1 MIRQIGIIAFVLLL
15 LARCSDTV
23 TKHYST
29 RTEAEAD
36 RLFDRGWL
44 PRIIPTSSKQI
55 RTSNDLDINTSRG
68 EFHYDVNESG
78 VFMANLREYSAR
90 KAPFRRWTDS
100 IREQKKEGYTAFE
113 YSDKQSVWVFFVNP
127 KKGHV
132 RYAMW
137 LLKEAS

>member
-1 MIRQIGIIAFVLLL
+1 MIVFALFL
-15 LARCSDTV
+15 LAGCSDTV

-29 RTEAEAD
+29 RNEAEAD

-44 PRIIPTSSKQI
+44 PIIIPMSSKQI

-68 EFHYDVNESG
+68 EFHYDVNESS
-78 VFMANLREYSAR
+78 VFMANLTQYSGR
-90 KAPFRRWTDS
+90 KAPFKRWIDYIT
-100 IREQKKEGYTAFE
+100 EQKKEGYTAFE

-127 KKGHV
+127 QKGHV

-137 LLKEAS
+137 LLREPS